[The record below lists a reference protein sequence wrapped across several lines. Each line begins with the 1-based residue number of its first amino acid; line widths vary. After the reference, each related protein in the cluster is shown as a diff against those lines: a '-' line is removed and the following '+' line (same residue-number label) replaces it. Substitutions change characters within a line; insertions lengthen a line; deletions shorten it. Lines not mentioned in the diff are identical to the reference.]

1 LYFNLVLSHHQ
12 GTKSEEDLKNVGVA
26 MMVLLVGAALAP
38 NRHTT
43 HNAFRARARAIMRLS
58 QLLNDPARERRDAS
72 CVVQQQK
79 DPQAA
84 DILTYGAAYIALQNH
99 RRWLQEQVLKAIEP
113 RTATH
118 SSTDEGEP
126 SSSFIVGYL
135 ASNSADFFLSV
146 LACTDI
152 NDNEIIVTPTV
163 LPALINTRWTVPE
176 IVAVLETDSSSLDR
190 TILLYG
196 PGFAET
202 AQKVV
207 DKLQLQHPAWCL
219 PLPTFAEQAFVSVP
233 ASDSFQDIANF
244 TEDEMDQKMDSLAT
258 GSKGREDAVLVYTSG
273 TTSGS
278 KGVRLS
284 HAAILIQAWAKLRQP
299 CHYCVTTTMLATT
312 IPFFHVGGL
321 SSIAAVWLAGG
332 TLVFPADD
340 THNGARA
347 TGFQPQQVWK
357 SVTNHGNGSSLLVN
371 TLVVVPAML
380 HALENN
386 APADIQSFPGVEL
399 ILIGGQSAALSSIQ
413 FLSRVFPNARVVQT
427 YACTEAAS
435 SLTFLDVKNY
445 SPTLVDTGVAG
456 DCVGVSPK
464 HVQLGIFRTDQFGS
478 RFVVHVPHTAGIIG
492 TKGPHVMTGYWSRSK
507 AKRNNNTVLGKQDWM
522 FTNDLGYWDDQGRL
536 YFCGRANDS
545 IRTGGETVMALEVE
559 RVLFQHP
566 DVVECAV
573 FSLSDEKFGEAVCC
587 ALVSRGLELSLADI
601 RNWCRECGL
610 AGYKQ
615 PRRVF
620 HVGELPKNSSGKILK
635 FLLKERF
642 ADQAAATV
650 QSRL

>member
-1 LYFNLVLSHHQ
+1 
-12 GTKSEEDLKNVGVA
+12 
-26 MMVLLVGAALAP
+26 M
-38 NRHTT
+38 
-43 HNAFRARARAIMRLS
+43 MRLS
-58 QLLNDPARERRDAS
+58 QLLNDPSRDRPDAP
-72 CVVQQQK
+72 CVVQQK
-79 DPQAA
+79 EDPHVA

-99 RRWLQEQVLKAIEP
+99 RRWLQEQVL
-113 RTATH
+113 TATTPAAH
-118 SSTDEGEP
+118 SSVDGGEAP
-126 SSSFIVGYL
+126 SSSFVVGYL
-135 ASNSADFFLSV
+135 ASNSADFFISV

-152 NDNEIIVTPTV
+152 NNNNERTVSPTV

-176 IVAVLETDSSSLDR
+176 IVAVLETDSKNSPLGR

-202 AQKVV
+202 ARKVV
-207 DKLQLQHPAWCL
+207 DKLQRHHRASCAPI
-219 PLPTFAEQAFVSVP
+219 PTFAERAFVSMP
-233 ASDSFQDIANF
+233 ASILHDATNSFQGVSTAL
-244 TEDEMDQKMDSLAT
+244 TEYEMDQNMDALAT
-258 GSKGREDAVLVYTSG
+258 GIKGREDAVLVYTSG

-284 HAAILIQAWAKLRQP
+284 HAAILIQSWAKLRHP
-299 CHYCVTTTMLATT
+299 CNYSAATAMLATT
-312 IPFFHVGGL
+312 VPFFHVGGL

-340 THNGARA
+340 THNGARMA
-347 TGFQPQQVWK
+347 GFQPQQVWQ
-357 SVTNHGNGSSLLVN
+357 SIANHVNGSSVN

-380 HALENN
+380 HAIENN
-386 APADIQSFPGVEL
+386 APTDIQSFPGVQL
-399 ILIGGQSAALSSIQ
+399 ILIGGQSAASSTIQ

-435 SLTFLDVKNY
+435 SLTFLDVKTY
-445 SPTLVDTGVAG
+445 SPALVDTKIAG
-456 DCVGVSPK
+456 DCVGVPPK

-478 RFVVHVPHTAGIIG
+478 RFIVHTPHTVGIIG
-492 TKGPHVMTGYWSRSK
+492 TRGPHVMTGYWSRR
-507 AKRNNNTVLGKQDWM
+507 AKQNSNTVLRKQDWM

-536 YFCGRANDS
+536 YFCGRVNDS

-559 RVLFQHP
+559 RVLLQNP
-566 DVVECAV
+566 EVAECAV

-587 ALVSRGLELSLADI
+587 ALVSRGPELTLVDI
-601 RNWCRECGL
+601 RRWCRQCGM

-615 PRRVF
+615 PRRIF

-635 FLLKERF
+635 FLLEERF
-642 ADQAAATV
+642 ADQAAASL

>member
-1 LYFNLVLSHHQ
+1 
-12 GTKSEEDLKNVGVA
+12 
-26 MMVLLVGAALAP
+26 
-38 NRHTT
+38 
-43 HNAFRARARAIMRLS
+43 MRLS
-58 QLLNDPARERRDAS
+58 QLLNDHSRERPGAP
-72 CVVQQQK
+72 CVVQQK
-79 DPQAA
+79 DDPVAT
-84 DILTYGAAYIALQNH
+84 DILTYGAAYRALQNH
-99 RRWLQEQVLKAIEP
+99 RRWLQEQVLQASASASASATASS
-113 RTATH
+113 TATH
-118 SSTDEGEP
+118 SSTDGSQAP

-146 LACTDI
+146 LACTD
-152 NDNEIIVTPTV
+152 NDENTASAV

-176 IVAVLETDSSSLDR
+176 IVAVLETNSECASLDR

-207 DKLQLQHPAWCL
+207 DKLQLQLQHPAWCGCA
-219 PLPTFAEQAFVSVP
+219 PLPTFAERAFVSVP
-233 ASDSFQDIANF
+233 QPTVYDTDASPQDIRSTF

-258 GSKGREDAVLVYTSG
+258 GKGREDAVLVYTSG

-284 HAAILIQAWAKLRQP
+284 HAAVIIQAWAKLRHP
-299 CHYCVTTTMLATT
+299 CRYSATTAMLATT
-312 IPFFHVGGL
+312 VPFFHVGGL

-332 TLVFPADD
+332 TLVFPAHD
-340 THNGARA
+340 THNGARMTA
-347 TGFQPQQVWK
+347 FQPQQVWK
-357 SVTNHGNGSSLLVN
+357 SIANNENGSSAN

-386 APADIQSFPGVEL
+386 APADIQSFPGMEL
-399 ILIGGQSAALSSIQ
+399 ILIGGQSAALSTIQ

-435 SLTFLDVKNY
+435 SLTFLDVKNN
-445 SPTLVDTGVAG
+445 SPTLVDTEMSG
-456 DCVGVSPK
+456 DCVGVPPK
-464 HVQLGIFRTDQFGS
+464 HVQLGIFRTDEFGS
-478 RFVVHVPHTAGIIG
+478 RFIVHAPYIAGIIG
-492 TKGPHVMTGYWSRSK
+492 TRGPHVMTGYWSR
-507 AKRNNNTVLGKQDWM
+507 AKRNNSNNNAVLGIQDWM
-522 FTNDLGYWDDQGRL
+522 FTNDLGYWDHQGRL
-536 YFCGRANDS
+536 YFCGRVNDV
-545 IRTGGETVMALEVE
+545 IRTGGETVLALEVE
-559 RVLFQHP
+559 RVLVQHP
-566 DVVECAV
+566 DVAECAV

-587 ALVSRGLELSLADI
+587 ALVSRGLELPLVDI
-601 RNWCRECGL
+601 RSWCRECGL

-642 ADQAAATV
+642 GDQAAANL